1 MIELTEHDEAEYQRV
16 RAAHSAVRREAWRR
30 FFAVGVPPSR
40 HDGPGAIDPP
50 GGSLPVTPP
59 PSSKCRH
66 YAGPPRK
73 CLDCNLMV
81 DPPRL
86 RCAPC
91 ATEVKRR
98 QTVNAQRLR
107 RAAKRQ
113 AAA

>member
-1 MIELTEHDEAEYQRV
+1 MIDFTEFDEAEYQRV
-16 RAAHSAVRREAWRR
+16 SAELRRAAFGHYRGDAPA
-30 FFAVGVPPSR
+30 VPPS
-40 HDGPGAIDPP
+40 HHSGPGAIDPP
-50 GGSLPVTPP
+50 DGSLPVTPP

-66 YAGPPRK
+66 YGGPPRK